1 MNENLYI
8 SPCVGIC
15 DVDENTQKCIGCG
28 RTRHEI
34 SKWIQLSHRERMI
47 IMKRL
52 GYGKRKNSKRTQ
64 LKSDG

>member
-15 DVDENTQKCIGCG
+15 DVDENTQQCIGCG
-28 RTRHEI
+28 RTRDEI

-52 GYGKRKNSKRTQ
+52 GYGKRKNRKRTQ